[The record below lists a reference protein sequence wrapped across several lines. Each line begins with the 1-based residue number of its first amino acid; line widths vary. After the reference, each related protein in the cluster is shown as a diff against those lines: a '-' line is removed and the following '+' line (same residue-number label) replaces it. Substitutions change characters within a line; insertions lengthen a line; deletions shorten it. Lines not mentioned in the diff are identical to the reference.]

1 MTKPLYFGFKCQCGE
16 MYSDRHDDPDA
27 PTMCE
32 ACRADEPAIAAARRA
47 AMQNAPLLLVDVGLQ
62 WTVDDISRM
71 KSGSSST
78 AFVPNRIDA
87 TPPPPETARL
97 TMAALNFIPQIYAPT
112 PDDEAEFKAAKA
124 AIEKM
129 NRRPRQ
135 FSPWRWCPSQCR
147 HPRRTEQAAQICQ
160 LTAERDRWKAE
171 AERFTALA
179 MQAEAYRL
187 EAERLEQKLQ
197 STELALDSI
206 VQSDKQTIAAL
217 QAQIADA
224 TRPEPAA
231 ANPLHRAMGVRRAL
245 AVGLVTERG

>member
-16 MYSDRHDDPDA
+16 MYSSRHDDPDA

-112 PDDEAEFKAAKA
+112 PDDEAEFKAA
-124 AIEKM
+124 IEKM
-129 NRRPRQ
+129 NRL
-135 FSPWRWCPSQCR
+135 PWRSMPAAVPAPAPD
-147 HPRRTEQAAQICQ
+147 PRRTEQAAQICQ

>member
-32 ACRADEPAIAAARRA
+32 ACRADEPAIAAARRE
-47 AMQNAPLLLVDVGLQ
+47 AMQKLPMLVDAG
-62 WTVDDISRM
+62 
-71 KSGSSST
+71 
-78 AFVPNRIDA
+78 AFVPNR
-87 TPPPPETARL
+87 
-97 TMAALNFIPQIYAPT
+97 IYAPT

>member
-1 MTKPLYFGFKCQCGE
+1 MTKARYFGFKCQCGE
-16 MYSDRHDDPDA
+16 MYSSRHDDPDA

-62 WTVDDISRM
+62 WTVEDISRM
-71 KSGSSST
+71 KSGLT
-78 AFVPNRIDA
+78 TFVPNRIDA
-87 TPPPPETARL
+87 PP
-97 TMAALNFIPQIYAPT
+97 
-112 PDDEAEFKAAKA
+112 PDDEAEFKA

>member
-16 MYSDRHDDPDA
+16 MYSGRHDDPDA

-62 WTVDDISRM
+62 WTVEDISRM

-78 AFVPNRIDA
+78 AFVPNRIYA

-112 PDDEAEFKAAKA
+112 PDDEAEFKAA
-124 AIEKM
+124 IEKM
-129 NRRPRQ
+129 NRL
-135 FSPWRWCPSQCR
+135 PWRSMPAAVPAPAPD
-147 HPRRTEQAAQICQ
+147 PRRTEQAAQICQ

>member
-16 MYSDRHDDPDA
+16 MYSGRHDDPDA

-62 WTVDDISRM
+62 WTVEDIGRM
-71 KSGSSST
+71 KSGLT

-87 TPPPPETARL
+87 PP
-97 TMAALNFIPQIYAPT
+97 

-129 NRRPRQ
+129 SRL
-135 FSPWRWCPSQCR
+135 PWRSMPAAVPAPAPD
-147 HPRRTEQAAQICQ
+147 PRRTEQAAQICQ

-197 STELALDSI
+197 GTELALDSI

>member
-1 MTKPLYFGFKCQCGE
+1 
-16 MYSDRHDDPDA
+16 
-27 PTMCE
+27 
-32 ACRADEPAIAAARRA
+32 
-47 AMQNAPLLLVDVGLQ
+47 
-62 WTVDDISRM
+62 
-71 KSGSSST
+71 
-78 AFVPNRIDA
+78 
-87 TPPPPETARL
+87 
-97 TMAALNFIPQIYAPT
+97 MAALNFIPQIYAPT
-112 PDDEAEFKAAKA
+112 PDDEAEFKAA
-124 AIEKM
+124 IEKM
-129 NRRPRQ
+129 NRL
-135 FSPWRWCPSQCR
+135 PWRSMPAAVPAPAPD
-147 HPRRTEQAAQICQ
+147 PRRTEQAAQICQ

>member
-1 MTKPLYFGFKCQCGE
+1 
-16 MYSDRHDDPDA
+16 
-27 PTMCE
+27 
-32 ACRADEPAIAAARRA
+32 
-47 AMQNAPLLLVDVGLQ
+47 
-62 WTVDDISRM
+62 
-71 KSGSSST
+71 
-78 AFVPNRIDA
+78 
-87 TPPPPETARL
+87 
-97 TMAALNFIPQIYAPT
+97 
-112 PDDEAEFKAAKA
+112 
-124 AIEKM
+124 M
-129 NRRPRQ
+129 NRL
-135 FSPWRWCPSQCR
+135 PWRSMPAAVPAPAPD
-147 HPRRTEQAAQICQ
+147 PRRTEQAAQICQ